1 MSAGPLLRQAGFKA
15 WMLAVDAAVEAR
27 VGLSVHDLEDV
38 AFRDWFDDGVSA
50 KSAAARAI
58 RNSMGGI

>member
-1 MSAGPLLRQAGFKA
+1 MSAGPLLRRAGFEA
-15 WMLAVDAAVEAR
+15 WMIEVDKAVEAK

-38 AFRDWFDDGVSA
+38 AFFDWYHDGVSA

-58 RNSMGGI
+58 RNSMGG